1 MAFSFTSKVPVITL
15 NAGFSDI
22 VRNIL
27 KSRDM
32 TVSLVLLMLVVVL
45 ALISPYIA
53 PYDPNVINLD
63 NKNLG
68 PTASH
73 WLGTDYLGR
82 DMLSRLLIGAR
93 TSLLISSCVVAA
105 SLTIGVT
112 VGCIAGYYGGIVDD
126 IISRVVDIFMSFP
139 GMIFALAMLGALGP
153 GITNMVISM
162 AMVQWSTYARLM
174 RGQVL
179 SVKNNEYVQSAA
191 VIGASD
197 ARIVA
202 KHIIPNSIAPIIAL
216 ATLDMGGVIL
226 WIAALSFLGIGLPAD
241 VPEWGSIL
249 SSGKEFMRTAPLITI
264 LPGLAI
270 TFVVVLF
277 SILGDGMRNILD
289 PHKGEVE

>member
-1 MAFSFTSKVPVITL
+1 MAFSFKRKVPAITL
-15 NAGFSDI
+15 NTGFSDI

-53 PYDPNVINLD
+53 PYDPNAINLD

-68 PTASH
+68 PTTSH

-93 TSLLISSCVVAA
+93 TSLLISSCVVAV
-105 SLTIGVT
+105 SLAIGVT

-179 SVKNNEYVQSAA
+179 SVKKNEYIQSAA
-191 VIGASD
+191 IIGASD
-197 ARIVA
+197 ARIVG

-289 PHKGEVE
+289 PHKGEIE